1 MKRWV
6 VQFTGVMVVDAE
18 TREAAQDAAKVLS
31 GYYVECE
38 VREAGVEI
46 DPQGWM
52 RQLRTNVVEVQS

>member
-6 VQFTGVMVVDAE
+6 VQYSGMMVVDAA
-18 TREAAQDAAKVLS
+18 TREAAQDTAKVMS

-38 VREAGVEI
+38 AREAGVEI

-52 RQLRTNVVEVQS
+52 RQATNVVEVQP